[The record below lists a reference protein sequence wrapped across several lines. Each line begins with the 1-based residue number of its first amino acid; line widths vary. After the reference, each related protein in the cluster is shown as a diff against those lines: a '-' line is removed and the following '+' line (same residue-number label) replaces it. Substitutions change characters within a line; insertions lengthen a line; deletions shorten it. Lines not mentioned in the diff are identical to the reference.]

1 MLVASPRI
9 STRARRTSL
18 TEGRLAIRSAGGSFA
33 MMSASSSDVTLKL
46 LDGFRLELRGDAL
59 QVAPTVQRVVAFLAV
74 HNRPLQRLFVAGN
87 LWIDSDEERANA
99 NLRTALWRLQHVG
112 VRLIESTR
120 SHVRLAQGIRVDL
133 HEAAARAR
141 QLLYDPRSAAP
152 TEQDAMRLAGDLL
165 PDWYEDWV
173 LVEREHFRQLRLQAL
188 EAICLAL
195 GAAGAYGA
203 AVDAGLAC
211 VAAEPLRESA
221 HRALMTIHL
230 AQGNAGEAMR
240 QYGLYSR
247 LALDALGVAPSAEM
261 QRMLRALPVVDDGA
275 RARR

>member
-59 QVAPTVQRVVAFLAV
+59 QVAPTVQRLVAFLAV

-87 LWIDSDEERANA
+87 LWIDSDEDRANA

-221 HRALMTIHL
+221 HRALMT
-230 AQGNAGEAMR
+230 
-240 QYGLYSR
+240 
-247 LALDALGVAPSAEM
+247 
-261 QRMLRALPVVDDGA
+261 
-275 RARR
+275 

>member
-1 MLVASPRI
+1 
-9 STRARRTSL
+9 
-18 TEGRLAIRSAGGSFA
+18 
-33 MMSASSSDVTLKL
+33 MMPASSSDLTLKL

-59 QVAPTVQRVVAFLAV
+59 QVAPTVQRLVAFLAV

-87 LWIDSDEERANA
+87 LWIDSDEEHANA
-99 NLRTALWRLQHVG
+99 NLRTALWRLHHVG

-120 SHVRLAQGIRVDL
+120 SHLRLAQGIRVDL
-133 HEAAARAR
+133 HDAAARAR
-141 QLLYDPRSAAP
+141 ELLYDPRSAAP
-152 TEQDAMRLAGDLL
+152 MEQDAMRLAGDLL
-165 PDWYEDWV
+165 PDWYDDWV

-230 AQGNAGEAMR
+230 AQGNSGEAMR

-261 QRMLRALPVVDDGA
+261 QRMLQALPVMDDGA

>member
-1 MLVASPRI
+1 M
-9 STRARRTSL
+9 
-18 TEGRLAIRSAGGSFA
+18 
-33 MMSASSSDVTLKL
+33 
-46 LDGFRLELRGDAL
+46 
-59 QVAPTVQRVVAFLAV
+59 
-74 HNRPLQRLFVAGN
+74 
-87 LWIDSDEERANA
+87 
-99 NLRTALWRLQHVG
+99 WRLHHVG

-120 SHVRLAQGIRVDL
+120 SHLRLAQGIRVDL

-141 QLLYDPRSAAP
+141 ELVYDPRTAAP

-165 PDWYEDWV
+165 PDWYDDWV

-230 AQGNAGEAMR
+230 AQGNSGEAMR

-261 QRMLRALPVVDDGA
+261 QRMLRALPFVDDGA